1 MTTATA
7 LFRLLLQTRYQAP
20 KREQLVNERIRRVL
34 IAAMTVPHYG
44 AQMRKAGY
52 DPRRDYRGPQDLSL
66 FAITNKANLKAD
78 PLAFVQESEAG
89 RRSAFFSDRTSGSTG
104 MPLIVYRAPNERAVQ
119 VAKWLRVLVQNGYRP
134 TDKVFS
140 FTSPSR
146 LTEGRSVL
154 QHFGFFRRLAMDY
167 TLPTA
172 KLVDAL
178 LAYAP
183 QVIYG
188 VRTSLVLAAEEL
200 LRRGLTAP
208 PVKLLV
214 AGGEVVDAHAREL
227 CRRAFGTDI
236 SETYGTVEMG
246 VMAYQD
252 HDRLGH
258 KLIEDCT
265 YFEFLDEKNRP
276 VGPGQLGRVV
286 VTDLHGGLMPFVRYD
301 QGDLAVYSLQRNK
314 WGETVRMIDRIV
326 GRQDEL
332 ARLPDGSFL
341 TYLDFYELMDV
352 YPGVERFRVRQQTPN
367 EFVVDLVANPDY
379 FRGLERELRSRLS
392 ALSPLPLHFDI
403 RLVDKIAP
411 DAGGKLRMLV
421 SEVNR

>member
-1 MTTATA
+1 
-7 LFRLLLQTRYQAP
+7 
-20 KREQLVNERIRRVL
+20 
-34 IAAMTVPHYG
+34 MTVPHYG
-44 AQMRKAGY
+44 AKMRQAGY
-52 DPRRDYRGPQDLSL
+52 DPRRDYRGPEDLSL
-66 FAITNKANLKAD
+66 FAVTNKANLKAD
-78 PLAFVQESEAG
+78 PMAFVQESEAG
-89 RRSAFFSDRTSGSTG
+89 RLSAFFYDRTSGSTG
-104 MPLIVYRAPNERAVQ
+104 TPLTVYRAPRERVAQ
-119 VAKWLRVLVQNGYRP
+119 VAKWLRVLLQNGYLP
-134 TDKVFS
+134 TYKVFS
-140 FTSPSR
+140 FTSPGR
-146 LTEGRSVL
+146 MTEGRSVL

-167 TLPTA
+167 TLPTG

-208 PVKLLV
+208 PMKLLV

-227 CRRAFGTDI
+227 CRRAFGIDI

-252 HDRLGH
+252 HDRPGL

-265 YFEFLDEKNRP
+265 YFEFLDEQNRP

-301 QGDLAVYSLQRNK
+301 QGDLAIYSLQRNK

-326 GRQDEL
+326 GRQDDL
-332 ARLPDGSFL
+332 IRLPDGRIL
-341 TYLDFYELMDV
+341 TYLDFYDLRYG
-352 YPGVERFRVRQQTPN
+352 YPGLRQLRVTQRAPLSFLVEVAAEPGYFGDIQEDMVRR
-367 EFVVDLVANPDY
+367 L
-379 FRGLERELRSRLS
+379 GRLS
-392 ALSPLPLHFDI
+392 ELPLKFEI
-403 RLVDKIAP
+403 RRVEHIAP
-411 DAGGKLRMLV
+411 EPSGKLRMLIAAV
-421 SEVNR
+421 SQS